1 MKAVICLMS
10 ACVLTASMAQA
21 QAPAPAA
28 QQGGQKIPL
37 SEGLRRSYNTIKMN
51 LTETA
56 QKLGEADYSYR
67 PSPDIRVFGGQLA
80 HVANSQFNACAAAR
94 GEKNPHQGT
103 NLEQTKTSRADIIQ
117 ALTDS
122 FAFCDPAFANLT
134 DQSAVELVRQG
145 MNEVGRGSVLSNL
158 IAHSN
163 EEYGILTVYL
173 RTKGIV
179 PPSTERGMRGRGA
192 GGAAAP
198 AAPARGQ

>member
-1 MKAVICLMS
+1 MKAVIGLMF
-10 ACVLTASMAQA
+10 ACALTASIAEA
-21 QAPAPAA
+21 QAPPAP
-28 QQGGQKIPL
+28 QEGQKIPL
-37 SEGLRRSYNTIKMN
+37 SEGLRRAYNTIKMN
-51 LTETA
+51 LTEA
-56 QKLGEADYSYR
+56 AEKLGEADYSYR
-67 PSPDIRVFGGQLA
+67 PSPDIRVYGGQLA

-103 NLEQTKTSRADIIQ
+103 NLEQTKTSRADIIK
-117 ALTDS
+117 ALADS
-122 FAFCDPAFANLT
+122 FAFCDPAFASLT

-145 MNEVGRGSVLSNL
+145 MNEVARAAVLSNL

-192 GGAAAP
+192 G
-198 AAPARGQ
+198 RGQ

>member
-1 MKAVICLMS
+1 MKAVICLMF
-10 ACVLTASMAQA
+10 ACVLTASLAEA
-21 QAPAPAA
+21 QAPAAP
-28 QQGGQKIPL
+28 QGGQKIPL
-37 SEGLRRSYNTIKMN
+37 NEGLRRAYNTVKMN
-51 LTETA
+51 LTESA

-67 PSPDIRVFGGQLA
+67 PSPDIRTYGGQLA

-117 ALTDS
+117 ALADS
-122 FAFCDPAFANLT
+122 FAFCDPAFADLT

-145 MNEVGRGSVLSNL
+145 MNEVARGAVLSNL
-158 IAHSN
+158 IGHSTL
-163 EEYGILTVYL
+163 EYGILTVYL
-173 RTKGIV
+173 RTKSIV

-192 GGAAAP
+192 GAAPAAP